1 MLNRIPKERSAV
13 SHSGTE
19 GNKKKAQSQINK
31 KVSKKK
37 EQTDKQENK
46 KKEQEELR
54 KRKFEERK
62 EEAAMRKKDRTQL
75 NNQILQELNV
85 DINR

>member
-1 MLNRIPKERSAV
+1 M
-13 SHSGTE
+13 
-19 GNKKKAQSQINK
+19 
-31 KVSKKK
+31 SKKK

-85 DINR
+85 DINRYIKCLLNSTHLVLYKTI